1 MNRNA
6 NLNTFLALMFVAMFA
21 ALGLAPTASANPRN
35 TLQPSNVYFGRVKSG
50 THPERVVTVANHTG
64 SPQVIR
70 RFLIAGAG
78 GMKFT
83 LVARKGATVAT
94 CHLGT
99 LLADHA
105 SCTIIVRVKTATPE
119 FWQSV
124 IDVFYASSST
134 ARVAGQWN
142 GGVYADVIA

>member
-1 MNRNA
+1 MMIRR
-6 NLNTFLALMFVAMFA
+6 ALIILITLGAMLVAA
-21 ALGLAPTASANPRN
+21 AAAHANPRN

-83 LVARKGATVAT
+83 LVARKGSTVAT
-94 CHLGT
+94 CHIGT

-105 SCTIIVRVKTATPE
+105 SCTIIVRVKTTTPE

-124 IDVFYASSST
+124 IDVFYASSPT
-134 ARVAGQWN
+134 APVAGQWN
-142 GGVYADVIA
+142 GGVYADVVA

>member
-1 MNRNA
+1 MMIRKVLIILIILGA
-6 NLNTFLALMFVAMFA
+6 MLAA
-21 ALGLAPTASANPRN
+21 ATAAHANPRN

-83 LVARKGATVAT
+83 LVARKGSTVAT
-94 CHLGT
+94 CRVGT